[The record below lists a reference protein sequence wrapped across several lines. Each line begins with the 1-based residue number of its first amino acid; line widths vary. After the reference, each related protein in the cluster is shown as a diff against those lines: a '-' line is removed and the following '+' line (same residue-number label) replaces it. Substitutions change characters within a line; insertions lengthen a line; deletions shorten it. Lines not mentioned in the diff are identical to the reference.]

1 MRLQRLLLIVFLSN
15 CISTTFAQNGAV
27 SNSSALNVTTVN
39 IRANSLAWD
48 PVAQQIY
55 LTLPSTAGA
64 SGNAVQV
71 LNPLTGSLGAN
82 VFAGSEPG
90 LVTVSPNSQYL
101 YVSLGGASFVQRFTL
116 PDLGTD
122 VKIPLG
128 NGGFNGAYFASDI
141 QASPAS
147 DRAVAVVRSVTGV
160 SPSEEGGVVIYDD
173 ATPRPNVLCG
183 FIQAGCSGSGSLY
196 NSIQW
201 NATGAAMY
209 AANNED
215 TGFDF
220 YAIPVDSSGFGK
232 ATDYPG
238 LVSGFG
244 TSIHFDKVTGYVF
257 ADNGIIID
265 PVAGAIVGKIAASGL
280 MVPDGALGTA
290 FFLTSNGSSVI
301 VQAFDMRRFTP
312 LGSVTLSNVAGSPTH
327 LIRWG
332 ANGLAFTTRSTSG
345 TSGAGPVYV
354 LSGPFVGPA
363 ATPPPGITAGG
374 VVPINSTSTTVQTG
388 EWISIYGSN
397 LAGGTAV
404 WKGDFPTTLANT
416 SVTIDGQPAPIYY
429 ASPGQ
434 LNVQVPDDSK
444 TGSVPVTV
452 TTPNGTTT
460 SSVVL
465 SATAPSFPLLDSR
478 HVAAIIV
485 RSNGSGSYGGGTYD
499 IVGPTGTSLGYP
511 TIAARTGDV
520 VELFAVGLGPTNPF
534 VAAGAPFSGSAPL
547 VNPITLK
554 VNNVTVTPTYAG
566 LSSAGLYQVNF
577 VVPPGSFNGDAP
589 VQIIAGGLTTPS
601 GDVLTVNLTAN

>member
-1 MRLQRLLLIVFLSN
+1 VFSPSVHSEIPNLIPMRLQLLLFVVFFSN
-15 CISTTFAQNGAV
+15 CLSTTFAQNGAV

-39 IRANSLAWD
+39 VNANSLAWD
-48 PVAQQIY
+48 PVVQQIY
-55 LTLPSTAGA
+55 LTLPSTVGA

-71 LNPLTGSLGAN
+71 LNPVTGAPGAN

-116 PDLGTD
+116 PGLGTD
-122 VKIPLG
+122 IKIPLG

-160 SPSEEGGVVIYDD
+160 SPSEEGGVVVYDD

-183 FIQAGCSGSGSLY
+183 FIQPGCSGSGALY

-201 NATGAAMY
+201 NATGATMY

-220 YAIPVDSSGFGK
+220 YTIPVDASGFGK
-232 ATDYPG
+232 ATDYQG

-244 TSIHFDKVTGYVF
+244 SSIHFDKVTGYVF
-257 ADNGIIID
+257 ADNGTIID

-280 MVPDGALGTA
+280 MVPDGAFGTA
-290 FFLTSNGSSVI
+290 FFLSSSNGNSVV

-345 TSGAGPVYV
+345 VTSGAGPVYV

-363 ATPPPGITAGG
+363 ATPPPGITASG
-374 VVPINSTSTTVQTG
+374 VVPIISTSTTVQTG
-388 EWISIYGSN
+388 DWISIYGSN
-397 LAGGTAV
+397 LAGTTAI
-404 WKGDFPTTLANT
+404 WKGDFPTTLAST
-416 SVTIDGQPAPIYY
+416 SVTVDGKPAPIYF

-434 LNVQVPDDSK
+434 LNVKVPDDSK
-444 TGSVPVTV
+444 TGSVAVTV
-452 TTPNGTTT
+452 TRPK
-460 SSVVL
+460 
-465 SATAPSFPLLDSR
+465 
-478 HVAAIIV
+478 
-485 RSNGSGSYGGGTYD
+485 
-499 IVGPTGTSLGYP
+499 GTS
-511 TIAARTGDV
+511 T
-520 VELFAVGLGPTNPF
+520 
-534 VAAGAPFSGSAPL
+534 SAE
-547 VNPITLK
+547 
-554 VNNVTVTPTYAG
+554 A
-566 LSSAGLYQVNF
+566 
-577 VVPPGSFNGDAP
+577 
-589 VQIIAGGLTTPS
+589 TT
-601 GDVLTVNLTAN
+601 